1 MPIEATPFEQEVLL
15 EATKLTEEPTVL
27 PLLGLEIETP
37 AQADAAAKTKTQ
49 IEIAIRAGFFIR
61 PFFSI
66 GKVFES
72 GKTVQKQ
79 RDLTRRLRQD
89 TLGRSRPLTSPST
102 RFREVRET

>member
-1 MPIEATPFEQEVLL
+1 MPIEATPFEQELLL

-37 AQADAAAKTKTQ
+37 AKADAAAKTKTQ
-49 IEIAIRAGFFIR
+49 IEIAIMAGFFIR

-72 GKTVQKQ
+72 GKPFKNRGISPDVS
-79 RDLTRRLRQD
+79 
-89 TLGRSRPLTSPST
+89 GRTPWVVLDH
-102 RFREVRET
+102 

>member
-15 EATKLTEEPTVL
+15 EATKLTEELTVL

-37 AQADAAAKTKTQ
+37 AKADAATKTKKQ
-49 IEIAIRAGFFIR
+49 IEIAIMAGFFIR

-79 RDLTRRLRQD
+79 RDLTLLRQD
-89 TLGRSRPLTSPST
+89 TLGRSGPLTSPST
-102 RFREVRET
+102 RLREVRET